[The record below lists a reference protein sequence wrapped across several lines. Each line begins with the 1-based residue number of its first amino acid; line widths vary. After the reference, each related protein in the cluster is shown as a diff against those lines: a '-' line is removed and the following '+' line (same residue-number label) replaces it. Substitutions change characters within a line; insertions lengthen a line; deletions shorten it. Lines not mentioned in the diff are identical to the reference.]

1 MMKDSDLITV
11 SIHVLYKYDPSSPD
25 KYYYRPMNMEWIMS
39 IKMLW
44 LQDVK
49 FLNLWII
56 EINLFEMKVKMLIMK
71 LWGTINYI
79 YSQF

>member
-44 LQDVK
+44 QDVD
-49 FLNLWII
+49 
-56 EINLFEMKVKMLIMK
+56 VVT
-71 LWGTINYI
+71 GC
-79 YSQF
+79 